1 MPVPL
6 DTVAYTPK
14 PSPFSFPRLKDF
26 LPFSLMPSVKTYS
39 METNL
44 YLKMQGLRRHA
55 NTQRKTAFQNTES
68 ETLAV

>member
-1 MPVPL
+1 
-6 DTVAYTPK
+6 
-14 PSPFSFPRLKDF
+14 
-26 LPFSLMPSVKTYS
+26 